1 MTRYS
6 VQPRDRI
13 FVKSYGVLSF
23 ARSINKNTS
32 KNLKSNCSQKLDHAI
47 QSATH
52 AIKIASQRTIQET
65 AQTANDLIGKKIANE
80 STESQTFTT
89 E

>member
-13 FVKSYGVLSF
+13 FVKSYGILSF

-52 AIKIASQRTIQET
+52 AIKIAS
-65 AQTANDLIGKKIANE
+65 
-80 STESQTFTT
+80 
-89 E
+89 